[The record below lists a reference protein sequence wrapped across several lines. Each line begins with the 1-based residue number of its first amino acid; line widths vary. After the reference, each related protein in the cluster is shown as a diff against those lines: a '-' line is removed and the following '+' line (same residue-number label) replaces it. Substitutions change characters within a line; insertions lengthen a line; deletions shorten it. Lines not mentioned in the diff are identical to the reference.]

1 VKPPTLPLNPGEIRS
16 ALFVR
21 LRRFGDTIVLGA
33 CVRLFKRWAPHARLT
48 VLVQPGY
55 DALLRPLR
63 EIDEIAIVE
72 RGARGAQEALEYL
85 LHPRQGWFAHPHH
98 ARPPS
103 DDRSS
108 AVGQLRPKSEGSAVS
123 RAF

>member
-1 VKPPTLPLNPGEIRS
+1 MKPPTLPLDPGEIRS

-55 DALLRPLR
+55 DALLQPLR
-63 EIDEIAIVE
+63 EIDGFVILRA
-72 RGARGAQEALEYL
+72 EA
-85 LHPRQGWFAHPHH
+85 
-98 ARPPS
+98 
-103 DDRSS
+103 
-108 AVGQLRPKSEGSAVS
+108 
-123 RAF
+123 